1 MEIKHVIQR
10 PWENDPK
17 VFLYRAVDSDGRVFY
32 YSHKP
37 SRGFYTWHVIDRP
50 GEVYYSEGERTDK
63 CWAEVNWEDSLHHYD
78 NHLELVKGRQE
89 VVAQSEVVTTEPDAS
104 PPDYRKGIF
113 YHEMYGHLHASEGH
127 YTDENGYTL
136 RISDYIETLYERD
149 RRLWVQQAKL
159 SNPSKTIKELIQTYD
174 DIQQTCRYFK
184 P

>member
-1 MEIKHVIQR
+1 METKHVIQR
-10 PWENDPK
+10 PWEKDPK
-17 VFLYRAVDSDGRVFY
+17 VFPFRAVNSNGRVFY
-32 YSHKP
+32 YTHKP
-37 SRGFYTWHVIDRP
+37 SLGVYTWYATN
-50 GEVYYSEGERTDK
+50 GTEYSEGERIDID
-63 CWAEVNWEDSLHHYD
+63 WAELNWESTMHHYD
-78 NHLELVKGRQE
+78 NHLELVKDQQDAITQQE
-89 VVAQSEVVTTEPDAS
+89 VVATEPDAS

-159 SNPSKTIKELIQTYD
+159 SNPNKTIKELIQTYD